1 MMDGKLEA
9 RIKKLEDDMSEIQ
22 QAYLQL
28 EKCINERT
36 DYLAKLILE
45 MQSALFVDRALRGT
59 SEKNKGTMDLFFKR
73 LEEVIDNKLEEK
85 FNAKLGE

>member
-1 MMDGKLEA
+1 MMDRNLEA
-9 RIKKLEDDMSEIQ
+9 RIKKLEDEMSEIQ

-59 SEKNKGTMDLFFKR
+59 SEQNKGTMDLFFKR
-73 LEEVIDNKLEEK
+73 LEELIDARID
-85 FNAKLGE
+85 AKLGK